1 MAHPAHGPTRVHRS
15 PSSTRAATAHGPT
28 VLSLHSVLQGSTRYI
43 ALHVLAL
50 HPALQ
55 GHTRYMALHVYI
67 KYTNLLETISIRIE
81 CIWGKDSYIIG
92 LFSEK

>member
-1 MAHPAHGPTRVHRS
+1 MIALHPAPQEHTQHMALYVDALHPTLQEPPQHMTIR
-15 PSSTRAATAHGPT
+15 
-28 VLSLHSVLQGSTRYI
+28 VLSSQS
-43 ALHVLAL
+43 APHVLAL

-92 LFSEK
+92 FF